1 MLTSKSEDRPTRPD
15 ELLTPRLAAR
25 VERLDLRSHR
35 FFAGKLQGE
44 RRSKR
49 RGRSSEFD
57 DYRNYVRGDDPRF
70 IDWNAYARFGELF
83 IKIFLEEEDLS
94 LQIAV
99 DASSSMD
106 TGSPNKLVYACR
118 LAMGLAYVGLV
129 QNNRVGLTVFGS
141 PEANNPARWSER
153 RGRHHAPSAGKF
165 LIDNALGE
173 GERTSRRAGATP
185 ERNSFNTAL
194 FQLAQQR
201 VGSGVMVV
209 ISDFLIEGGYE
220 RGLKSLAAAGSSRAR
235 GFDIFCLQTLAPSEI
250 DPSKEV
256 DAGLVGDLRL
266 EDIES
271 GRASEVTMS
280 GALLDRYRE
289 RFEVYQDG
297 LESFCAARE
306 MNHLLLPTDVPVEEV
321 MLDRLRASGMLV

>member
-1 MLTSKSEDRPTRPD
+1 MLSSSNEDRPTKP
-15 ELLTPRLAAR
+15 EHLLTPRLAAQ

-57 DYRNYVRGDDPRF
+57 DYRNYIRGDDPRF
-70 IDWNAYARFGELF
+70 IDWNAYARFEKLF

-99 DASSSMD
+99 DASASMD

-129 QNNRVGLTVFGS
+129 QNNRVGLTVFGAPGAS
-141 PEANNPARWSER
+141 RPARWDAR

-165 LIDNALGE
+165 LIDHALG
-173 GERTSRRAGATP
+173 GDERAPRGAGAA
-185 ERNSFNTAL
+185 RDGNGFNEAL
-194 FQLAQQR
+194 SRLAQQR

-209 ISDFLIEGGYE
+209 LSDFLIDEGYE

-235 GFDIFCLQTLAPSEI
+235 GFDIFCVQTLSPSEV

-256 DAGLVGDLRL
+256 ESGLTGDLRL
-266 EDIES
+266 TDIES

-280 GALLDRYRE
+280 GALLEQYRARFDAYQE
-289 RFEVYQDG
+289 RLG
-297 LESFCAARE
+297 RFCAARE
-306 MNHLLLPTDVPVEEV
+306 MNDLLVSTDVPAETVL
-321 MLDRLRASGMLV
+321 LDRFRAGGILV